1 MALKIKFVDIPT
13 TKVKFIDN
21 PQRRVVFIDKVAEYT
36 IDNPNA
42 KK

>member
-1 MALKIKFVDIPT
+1 MNPRITFKDIET

-21 PQRRVVFIDKVAEYT
+21 PQRRVVFEDNRAHFT